1 MYSRILIPT
10 DGSGPSEAAVKVG
23 LELARSL
30 QAKVTLLYVVEPV
43 VARILIGPET
53 VPYYPELKRDL
64 VAAGKQALERAEDFA
79 QYLGVTVETE
89 LQLGSASQVILE
101 TANQHD
107 LVVMGT
113 HGRSGLD
120 RFLLGSVTQKVLQR
134 SPRPVLVVRQTGEGA
149 S

>member
-43 VARILIGPET
+43 VARILIGPE
-53 VPYYPELKRDL
+53 PAAYYPQLNRDL
-64 VAAGKQALERAEDFA
+64 VEAGRQALERAEEFA
-79 QYLGVTVETE
+79 QYLGVPVETE
-89 LQLGSASQVILE
+89 LKLGSAPQVILE
-101 TANQHD
+101 TADQHD
-107 LVVMGT
+107 LIVMGT

-134 SPRPVLVVRQTGEGA
+134 SPRPVLVVHQTGEGA